1 MRKDGRRLDN
11 LAAFYRLTPFM
22 MKTRGDASNF
32 YRDTVNIETAEIFAR
47 KLRSEGL
54 KQFGMLHVFVAAYH
68 HTVMQFPALNR
79 FISGQRIYARN
90 QLEIVMTVKKKLSTE
105 SGETSYKIVL
115 EPGDT
120 IREVYGKMSE
130 AIAKIKA
137 DSGDNA
143 TENTAEVLMKF
154 PRILLKFIIWMLGF
168 LDYFSI
174 LPQSIID
181 ASPFHGSLVITD
193 LGSIGIGPIYH
204 HLYNFG
210 NVPVFLAFGRK
221 SRRTE
226 TDLNGNTVERRYI
239 DYAVVCDERICDG
252 YYYAQAFRHINHYL
266 HNPELL
272 EKAPPEVNSD
282 IL

>member
-1 MRKDGRRLDN
+1 MRKDGRRLDK

-32 YRDTVNIETAEIFAR
+32 YRDTVNIEAAEIFAR
-47 KLRSEGL
+47 KLRAEGF

-68 HTVMQFPALNR
+68 HTVMQLPALNR

-90 QLEIVMTVKKKLSTE
+90 KLEIVMTVKKQLSTE
-105 SGETSYKIVL
+105 STETSYKVFL
-115 EPGDT
+115 EPNDT
-120 IREVYGKMSE
+120 IREVYLKMSE

-137 DSGDNA
+137 DTGDNA

-154 PRILLKFIIWMLGF
+154 PRIMLKFIIWLLGF

-221 SRRTE
+221 SRKTE
-226 TDLNGNTVERRYI
+226 TDLDGNVVERRYI

-272 EKAPPEVNSD
+272 DKAPTEINSD
-282 IL
+282 VE

>member
-1 MRKDGRRLDN
+1 
-11 LAAFYRLTPFM
+11 M

-32 YRDTVNIETAEIFAR
+32 YRDTVNIEAAEIFAR

-68 HTVMQFPALNR
+68 HTVMQLPALNR

-90 QLEIVMTVKKKLSTE
+90 RLEIVMTVKKQLSTE
-105 SGETSYKIVL
+105 SGETSYKIFL

-120 IREVYGKMSE
+120 IREVYCKMSE
-130 AIAKIKA
+130 AIGKIKA

-154 PRILLKFIIWMLGF
+154 PRLVLKFIIWLMGV

-221 SRRTE
+221 SRKTE
-226 TDLNGNTVERRYI
+226 TDLGGNVVERRYI

-272 EKAPPEVNSD
+272 EKAPPEINAD
-282 IL
+282 IS

>member
-1 MRKDGRRLDN
+1 
-11 LAAFYRLTPFM
+11 M

-32 YRDTVNIETAEIFAR
+32 YRDTVNIEAAEIFAR
-47 KLRSEGL
+47 KLRAEGL

-68 HTVMQFPALNR
+68 HTVMQLPALNR

-90 QLEIVMTVKKKLSTE
+90 KLEIVMTVKKQLSTE
-105 SGETSYKIVL
+105 STETSYKVFL
-115 EPGDT
+115 EPNDT
-120 IREVYGKMSE
+120 IREVYVKMSE

-137 DSGDNA
+137 DTGDNA

-154 PRILLKFIIWMLGF
+154 PRVMLKFIIWLLGF

-221 SRRTE
+221 SRKTE
-226 TDLNGNTVERRYI
+226 TDLDGNVVERRYI

-272 EKAPPEVNSD
+272 DKAPEVINSD
-282 IL
+282 VK